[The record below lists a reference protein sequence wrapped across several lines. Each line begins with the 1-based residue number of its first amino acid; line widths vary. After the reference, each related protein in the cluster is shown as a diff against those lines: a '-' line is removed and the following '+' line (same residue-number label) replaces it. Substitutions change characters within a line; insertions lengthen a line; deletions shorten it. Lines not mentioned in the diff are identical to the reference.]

1 MYVARTI
8 LLATLLLSCASLGFG
23 QKFCRSVHS
32 PYKHTANI
40 ASRYD
45 EHARRMKTVLE
56 YPNFDGGGDGFTI
69 YATFYHHDVKLG
81 TTPTVDL
88 TFLFASS
95 QSSTQ
100 HARDLSLSVN
110 GRPLAFTGPIQFASQ
125 TGHHTTIEQARIT
138 ITYEKLL
145 EITSGRKAEVR
156 LGSTSRKLTDD
167 NLEALRELASLLA
180 PYSQWAKHGGSSGT
194 AWTVH

>member
-1 MYVARTI
+1 MYFARTI
-8 LLATLLLSCASLGFG
+8 LLATLLLGCASLGFG

-45 EHARRMKTVLE
+45 ERARRMQTVLE
-56 YPNFDGGGDGFTI
+56 YPKFDGGGNGFTI

-81 TTPTVDL
+81 TPTVDL
-88 TFLFASS
+88 YFLFASS
-95 QSSTQ
+95 QSSSQ

-110 GRPLAFTGPIQFASQ
+110 GRPLAFAGPVQFASQ
-125 TGHHTTIEQARIT
+125 TNHHTTIDQARIT

-145 EITSGRKAEVR
+145 EITSGRKTEVR

-167 NLEALRELASLLA
+167 NLEALRELGSLLA
-180 PYSQWAKHGGSSGT
+180 PYSQWAKRGGAPGT
-194 AWTVH
+194 AWNVH